1 MIARVWRGIA
11 APETAHDY
19 LEHLRHTIFPELSK
33 IAGYRGASV
42 LRRDSD
48 EGVEFT
54 VQTRWE
60 SMDAIRQFA
69 GDQVE
74 TAVVAP
80 AAQPLFRSYDH
91 TVMHYEV
98 VLTAEITQ
106 S

>member
-1 MIARVWRGIA
+1 MIARAWHGIA

-19 LEHLRHTIFPELSK
+19 LEHLRQDVFPELAE

-48 EGVEFT
+48 AGVEFT
-54 VQTRWE
+54 VQTLWA
-60 SMDAIRQFA
+60 SLDAIRQFA

-91 TVMHYEV
+91 TVTHYEV
-98 VLTAEITQ
+98 VLTAAGTQ